1 VRFNGGGSLQMIDE
15 SIDTSSFETAQEIEF
30 ELHLASNP
38 EFTKDSAN
46 KYRAF
51 PV

>member
-1 VRFNGGGSLQMIDE
+1 MIDE
-15 SIDTSSFETAQEIEF
+15 SIDTSSFENDQEIEF